1 MSPAELRM
9 VLMSQ
14 ESPRSIVLAS
24 RSPRRLQL
32 ATAEGWR
39 VRVIVPPEEAESEA
53 APRGPNESLAQY
65 VCRLALAKAAAV
77 AGGGP
82 STQIQ
87 GTILACDTV
96 AEVDGQI
103 LGKPADRGDARRMLL
118 DLSGR
123 RHRVVSGVCLWR
135 QPGGEP
141 IFGDAESLLE
151 MGELSDEFL
160 DWYLDSGMWAGK
172 AGACGFQDE
181 RLPLRLVAGSPSNVV
196 GLPLELVRLQQG
208 RPAAAI
214 VSSDARGS
222 ERKSVVSAM
231 AGAPDYFGFS
241 GSGLVPVKR
250 NSIGPFSI

>member
-1 MSPAELRM
+1 MSPAELRI

-53 APRGPNESLAQY
+53 APRGQDESLAQY
-65 VCRLALAKAAAV
+65 VCRLALAKAQAV
-77 AGGGP
+77 ATGGP
-82 STQIQ
+82 ESPLE

-103 LGKPADRGDARRMLL
+103 LGKPADRADARRMLL
-118 DLSGR
+118 DLSGC

-141 IFGDAESLLE
+141 LLGDAESLLE

-181 RLPLRLVAGSPSNVV
+181 RLPLKLVAGSPSNVV
-196 GLPLELVRLQQG
+196 GLPLELVREMLAG
-208 RPAAAI
+208 MDDE
-214 VSSDARGS
+214 SRG
-222 ERKSVVSAM
+222 
-231 AGAPDYFGFS
+231 
-241 GSGLVPVKR
+241 
-250 NSIGPFSI
+250 

>member
-1 MSPAELRM
+1 M

-32 ATAEGWR
+32 ATAEGWQ

-53 APRGPNESLAQY
+53 APRGPDESLAQY
-65 VCRLALAKAAAV
+65 VCRLAMAKARAV
-77 AGGGP
+77 ATGGLESP
-82 STQIQ
+82 LE

-103 LGKPADRGDARRMLL
+103 LGKPADRADARRMLL
-118 DLSGR
+118 DLSGC

-135 QPGGEP
+135 QPDGEP
-141 IFGDAESLLE
+141 LQGDAESLLE

-196 GLPLELVRLQQG
+196 GLPLELVREMLAG
-208 RPAAAI
+208 MDDE
-214 VSSDARGS
+214 SRG
-222 ERKSVVSAM
+222 
-231 AGAPDYFGFS
+231 
-241 GSGLVPVKR
+241 
-250 NSIGPFSI
+250 

>member
-9 VLMSQ
+9 VPMSQ

-53 APRGPNESLAQY
+53 APRGPDESLAQY
-65 VCRLALAKAAAV
+65 VCRLAMAKARAV
-77 AGGGP
+77 ATGGLE
-82 STQIQ
+82 SLLE

-103 LGKPADRGDARRMLL
+103 LGKPADRADARRMLL
-118 DLSGR
+118 DLSGC

-135 QPGGEP
+135 QPDGEP
-141 IFGDAESLLE
+141 LQGDAESLLE

-160 DWYLDSGMWAGK
+160 DLYLDSGMWAGK

-196 GLPLELVRLQQG
+196 GLPLELVREMLSRMDEEKPG
-208 RPAAAI
+208 
-214 VSSDARGS
+214 
-222 ERKSVVSAM
+222 
-231 AGAPDYFGFS
+231 
-241 GSGLVPVKR
+241 
-250 NSIGPFSI
+250 